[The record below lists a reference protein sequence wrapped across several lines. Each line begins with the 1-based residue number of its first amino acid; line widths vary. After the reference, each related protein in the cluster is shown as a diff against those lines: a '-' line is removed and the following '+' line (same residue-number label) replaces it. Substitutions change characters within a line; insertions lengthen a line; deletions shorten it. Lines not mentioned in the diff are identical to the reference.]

1 MDVATIARE
10 IEVLLSERRRVSELL
25 VSLLTHPS
33 GLNENTDHIIAALF
47 DRDAGPR
54 YSTDAKAA
62 RSLIERGES
71 VVSTPLGDGFWGAE
85 VYREAPTING
95 LVADQWQTHDC
106 KMDIEAIGYGEAA
119 AIVCA
124 LIMVRAVQAVR
135 LLDIARGNPALLGR
149 LDLARGCLR
158 PASVSAPSCPSKEA
172 DRVVAPAAT
181 ARGVLG
187 RLLSRVW
194 PWRLGARA

>member
-1 MDVATIARE
+1 MDVTTIARE
-10 IEVLLSERRRVSELL
+10 IEALLSERRRVSELL
-25 VSLLTHPS
+25 VGLLTHPS

-54 YSTDAKAA
+54 YSTDVKAA

-71 VVSTPLGDGFWGAE
+71 VVSTPLGDGFWSAE
-85 VYREAPTING
+85 VYRETPTING
-95 LVADQWQTHDC
+95 LVADKWQTHDC
-106 KMDIEAIGYGEAA
+106 KIDIEAIGYGEAA

-135 LLDIARGNPALLGR
+135 LLDIARGSPALLRR

-158 PASVSAPSCPSKEA
+158 LVPVSEPSYLSKKA
-172 DRVVAPAAT
+172 VSVVAPAAT